1 MRSESAAAATVSC
14 QHEGPVRAVL
24 ILGLES
30 MHSVVRV
37 GGIAKTLGWVTMDD
51 STFFQTGLSFTVS
64 QLHYKLV
71 HHPTSYK

>member
-1 MRSESAAAATVSC
+1 MRSESAAAATVSY

-37 GGIAKTLGWVTMDD
+37 GGIANKTLGWVTMDD
-51 STFFQTGLSFTVS
+51 STFFQTGLSFMVS
-64 QLHYKLV
+64 QLHY
-71 HHPTSYK
+71 YI